1 MCAETASR
9 GLDREAVGTN
19 RRAVELDG
27 RQDRYLRESEEDVST
42 KRLISRG
49 AVDALGPFIASLRP
63 WDCFFTGT
71 YSPRKRNG
79 AVECIL
85 GVDVAPRVSRWKA
98 LRDGARLVE
107 WASELVGAPTGAVIA
122 VEPHLDRSYHLHG
135 LLDLLGASRAHLEA
149 LKWQWEWTYGFCHFD
164 RPRGMEEVCR
174 YSAKYLVGPECDV
187 WFSPGLEPVGPVA

>member
-1 MCAETASR
+1 
-9 GLDREAVGTN
+9 
-19 RRAVELDG
+19 LDG

-42 KRLISRG
+42 KRLMSRG
-49 AVDALGPFIASLRP
+49 AVDALGPFIATLRP
-63 WDCFFTGT
+63 WDVFFTGT
-71 YSPRKRNG
+71 YDPRRRHG
-79 AVECIL
+79 HVERIL

-107 WASELVGAPTGAVIA
+107 WASALIGAPTGAVIA

-135 LLDLLGASRAHLEA
+135 LLDLQGASRAHLEA

-164 RPRGMEEVCR
+164 RPRGMAEVCR

-187 WFSPGLEPVGPVA
+187 WFSPGLEQVDGRRS